1 MCGAR
6 RPSPWNASGGEHRW
20 LANLCQARLLAL
32 RASWIFGIDR
42 RIIGPTTTRT
52 LMKPIQDC
60 CGRRG
65 WLKAGAGTG
74 AAVLMAGIGLRT
86 EDAQAASLSQA
97 QRDALT
103 PDKIIE
109 MMKRGNQ
116 RFRSGKTTAH
126 DYLAQKR
133 SSASGQFPA
142 AVILSCIDSRA
153 PAEIILD
160 MGIGDTFNARIAGN
174 IANKDLMGSL
184 EFACAAAGAK
194 VVLVMGHTACGAIK
208 GAIDNV
214 QLGNLTGLL
223 DTIKPAV
230 AATTYAGE
238 RTSKNAAFVDAV
250 ARTNVQQTID
260 TLRSG
265 SPTLSDLEKKGQI
278 RIVGSMYDLS
288 NGALT
293 FLG

>member
-1 MCGAR
+1 
-6 RPSPWNASGGEHRW
+6 
-20 LANLCQARLLAL
+20 
-32 RASWIFGIDR
+32 
-42 RIIGPTTTRT
+42 
-52 LMKPIQDC
+52 MKTVNEC
-60 CGRRG
+60 CATNISTGNGRRA
-65 WLKAGAGTG
+65 WLKAGAG
-74 AAVLMAGIGLRT
+74 AAVVMAGIGLRT
-86 EDAQAASLSQA
+86 DDAEAASLSQA
-97 QRDALT
+97 QRDAMT
-103 PDKIIE
+103 PDQVIE
-109 MMKRGNQ
+109 MMKKGNA
-116 RFRSGKTTAH
+116 RFRSGKMQPQNF
-126 DYLAQKR
+126 LAQKR
-133 SSASGQFPA
+133 SSASGQYPA

-160 MGIGDTFNARIAGN
+160 MGIGDTFNARVAGN

-230 AATTYAGE
+230 AATPYTGD
-238 RTSKNAAFVDAV
+238 RSSKNAQFVDLV

-265 SPTLSDLEKKGQI
+265 SPVLADLERKGQI
-278 RIVGSMYDLS
+278 KIVGSMYDLS
-288 NGALT
+288 NGVVS

>member
-1 MCGAR
+1 
-6 RPSPWNASGGEHRW
+6 
-20 LANLCQARLLAL
+20 
-32 RASWIFGIDR
+32 
-42 RIIGPTTTRT
+42 
-52 LMKPIQDC
+52 MKPIPSC
-60 CGRRG
+60 CALGSAEPPTAAGRRA

-74 AAVLMAGIGLRT
+74 AAVLMAGIGLRS
-86 EDAQAASLSQA
+86 EDAEAASLSQA

-103 PDKIIE
+103 PDKVIE
-109 MMKRGNQ
+109 MMKKGNQ
-116 RFRSGKTTAH
+116 RFRSGKMQAH

-133 SSASGQFPA
+133 SSAPGQYPA

-153 PAEIILD
+153 PAEILLD

-194 VVLVMGHTACGAIK
+194 VVLVMGHTACGAVR

-223 DTIKPAV
+223 DTIKPAI
-230 AATTYAGE
+230 AGTTYAGE
-238 RTSKNAAFVDAV
+238 RSGKNAAFVDAV
-250 ARTNVQQTID
+250 ARTNVQLTID

-265 SPTLSDLEKKGQI
+265 SPILADLEKKGQI
-278 RIVGSMYDLS
+278 KIVGSMYDLS
-288 NGALT
+288 NGLVT
-293 FLG
+293 FLA